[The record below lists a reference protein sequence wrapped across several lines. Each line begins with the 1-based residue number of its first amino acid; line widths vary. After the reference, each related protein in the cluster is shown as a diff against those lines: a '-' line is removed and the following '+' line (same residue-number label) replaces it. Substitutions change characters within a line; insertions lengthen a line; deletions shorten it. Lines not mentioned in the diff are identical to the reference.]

1 MYNINVQRLVIL
13 ALLNHFVKKN
23 IKKLDTE
30 LFEVDHIEGGTLY
43 SCSSCSSVIS
53 NIFTIN
59 KLTRCPLCFYEL
71 KDINDFYNI

>member
-1 MYNINVQRLVIL
+1 MYNINIQRLVLL
-13 ALLNHFVKKN
+13 ALINYFLKKN

-30 LFEVDHIEGGTLY
+30 LLEVDHIEGNSLY

-53 NIFTIN
+53 NIFTVN
-59 KLTRCPLCFYEL
+59 KLIKCPLCFCDL